1 MDKRLQKL
9 TAAALIIILFFFC
22 LPASLL
28 AGGYRGAALVV
39 TLKNGA
45 QVRGELVAVKPDSLL
60 LLGLDAK
67 DLSVPLGDIA
77 TVRIVK
83 RSKAWQGL
91 LYGFVP
97 GAVGGAIYGA
107 TVAAD
112 EDMAALAAFF
122 CGVVFGAA
130 GGLVGLA
137 AGMASGMDTELV
149 LAGLSD
155 AETDKVLDKLNRQA
169 REPGVYTPGTRI
181 QDTGEGVSKEVRYA
195 QKWPRFRL
203 TWLPGLRLGEAYFW
217 KEGEVS
223 FRFTEDLP
231 PGEAGPYPSTF
242 YWAETFRPTFSF
254 GRLSLAYQWNR
265 RLAAEIEWSALSHTA
280 DHLADLRFTST
291 IDGLTYVGYFGAYER
306 TRTTSLLLGLTFRP
320 LPPATLQPHAVEIGV
335 AAGPAF
341 SRTFVSEWYDYSG
354 DRTTVDR
361 STDWT
366 ARARV
371 SYDYHFAP
379 ALSMGAFAEYRWLE
393 VDVPTHEITE
403 MLGFQAISVSYG
415 PTLMRTTAVT
425 LPARTIV
432 PGGFACGLKL
442 SWGF

>member
-1 MDKRLQKL
+1 MERPLHKF
-9 TAAALIIILFFFC
+9 TAAALILILTVFC
-22 LPASLL
+22 LPASLQ
-28 AGGYRGAALVV
+28 ARGYRGAALVV

-67 DLSVPLGDIA
+67 DSSVPLGDIA

-91 LYGFVP
+91 LYGVVP
-97 GAVGGAIYGA
+97 GTVAGAIFGA
-107 TVAAD
+107 TAAD
-112 EDMAALAAFF
+112 DDMAALAAFM

-130 GGLVGLA
+130 SGLVGLA
-137 AGMASGMDTELV
+137 AGMAAGMDTELV

-155 AETDKVLDKLNRQA
+155 AETDEVLDKLNRQA

-181 QDTGEGVSKEVRYA
+181 RNNGGVVSKEVRYA

-203 TWLPGLRLGEAYFW
+203 TWLPGLRLGEAYSW

-242 YWAETFRPTFSF
+242 YWVEAFRPVFSF

-265 RLAAEIEWSALSHTA
+265 RLAAEIEWSALSHMT

-291 IDGLTYVGYFGAYER
+291 IDGLTYWGVFGAYEK

-320 LPPATLQPHAVEIGV
+320 LPPATLQPHAVEIGA

-341 SRTFVSEWYDYSG
+341 SRTFVSEWYDYGG

-393 VDVPTHEITE
+393 VDVPTHEISE
-403 MLGFQAISVSYG
+403 MLDFQAISVSYG
-415 PTLMRTTAVT
+415 PTLMRMTAVT